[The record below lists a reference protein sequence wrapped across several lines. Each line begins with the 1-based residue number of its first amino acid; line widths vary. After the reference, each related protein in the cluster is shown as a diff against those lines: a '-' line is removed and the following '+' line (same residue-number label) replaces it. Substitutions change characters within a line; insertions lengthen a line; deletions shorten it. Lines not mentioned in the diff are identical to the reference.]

1 MKNSSEKET
10 RINCKAVHVTLHKI
24 TEQSHDYWLERGK
37 KFRSNVSA
45 VLVGLEENHEE
56 GKGLHVHIVIQFTTR
71 QKLARE
77 QFVDHFGTDSLHIAS
92 KPSKDALLM
101 ALGYVS
107 KTGNTKQWGD
117 FVYRGIA
124 LDPNPEVYRFQYQVK
139 SVEDGIRYFHKVIK
153 EHIKDEDIIEK
164 FAEREDA
171 IGIWLQQHSTHR
183 NTLVKLAH
191 TWNLK
196 YRNSR
201 KTGFKFYDWVKSE
214 HALKQHYKTYLD
226 EFPSIFEKHLPKN
239 SELKLEDDYTNHVE
253 EDMKVLGVVVDQI
266 EESIKHGHKRP
277 HKSLNLYLWSLA
289 PSFGK
294 TRLLRFLDDH
304 LMAYRLPDDQYYV
317 DYKNDVYTILVSDEA
332 ARFLQTKSYSHL
344 KHIFEGGR
352 VEFNRK
358 GKTKVMKRDNPLIV
372 LAENESFEDLMGRY
386 FPDRYEKQVMATRVL
401 DLQLKS
407 RATLHFLIDRC
418 VATKNKPLPLFKS
431 SDTGA

>member
-1 MKNSSEKET
+1 MKTGKNRKGG
-10 RINCKAVHVTLHKI
+10 RLQAKAVHVTIHKLANP
-24 TEQSHDYWLERGK
+24 SLDYWLGK
-37 KFRSNVSA
+37 ARKFRSNVSA

-56 GKGLHVHIVIQFTTR
+56 DKGLHVHIVIQFTTSQDLSR
-71 QKLARE
+71 K
-77 QFVDHFGTDSLHIAS
+77 QFVDHFGSDSIHIAT
-92 KPSKDALLM
+92 KASKDAIVM

-107 KTGNTKQWGD
+107 KTGNVRQYGD
-117 FVYRGIA
+117 FMFRGVP

-139 SVEDGIRYFHKVIK
+139 SIEDGLRYFEKVIK

-171 IGIWLQQHSTHR
+171 IGRWLRRHVTHT
-183 NTLVKLAH
+183 NTLIKLAH

-201 KTGFKFYDWVKSE
+201 KTGFKFYEWVKDE
-214 HALKQHYKTYLD
+214 HALKQHYKGYLA
-226 EFPSIFEKHLPKN
+226 EFPLIFEKHLPKN
-239 SELKLEDDYTNHVE
+239 SDLKLEDDYTNHVE

-266 EESIKHGHKRP
+266 EEAIKYGHKRP

-386 FPDRYEKQVMATRVL
+386 FPDRYEKQVMDTRVL

-418 VATKNKPLPLFKS
+418 VATKNKPLPLFEAKK
-431 SDTGA
+431 

>member
-1 MKNSSEKET
+1 MKSGKKKDG
-10 RINCKAVHVTLHKI
+10 RISTKAVHVTIHKL
-24 TEQSHDYWLERGK
+24 ENPSLDYWIGK
-37 KFRSNVSA
+37 ARKFRSNVSA
-45 VLVGLEENHEE
+45 VLVGLEENHQE

-71 QKLARE
+71 QDLSRK
-77 QFVDHFGTDSLHIAS
+77 QFVEHFGSDSVHIA
-92 KPSKDALLM
+92 KKASKDAMVM

-107 KTGNTKQWGD
+107 KTGNVKQYGD
-117 FVYRGIA
+117 FMFRGVP

-139 SVEDGIRYFHKVIK
+139 NIEDGLRYFEKVIK

-171 IGIWLQQHSTHR
+171 IGRWLRQHVTHT
-183 NTLVKLAH
+183 NTLIKLAH

-214 HALKQHYKTYLD
+214 HALKQHYKVYLGD
-226 EFPSIFEKHLPKN
+226 FPSIFAANLPADSK
-239 SELKLEDDYTNHVE
+239 LKLEEDYAGHVDHDIAQIGLIVRRLE
-253 EDMKVLGVVVDQI
+253 EA
-266 EESIKHGHKRP
+266 IKYGHKRP

-386 FPDRYEKQVMATRVL
+386 FPDRYEKQVMDTRVL

-418 VATKNKPLPLFKS
+418 VATKNKPLPLFEAKK
-431 SDTGA
+431 